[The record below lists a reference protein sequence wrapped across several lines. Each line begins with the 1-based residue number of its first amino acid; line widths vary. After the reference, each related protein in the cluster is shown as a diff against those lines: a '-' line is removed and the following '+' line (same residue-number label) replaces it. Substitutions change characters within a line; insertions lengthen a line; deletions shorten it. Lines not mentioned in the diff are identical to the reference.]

1 MCSPHTG
8 FPRVAGKYVHC
19 HVSLFHL
26 PTSEHAE
33 RWPGESLKS
42 LHFYK
47 MERQKWLAEKK
58 IYIFVIFYPLE
69 IFNWCIFCIVWFVYF
84 SVWDCNMY
92 ILSEIYFSLYFI
104 ILDQYLL
111 ILFVNINIFY
121 SSLEVFMI
129 SALMSTLYSDSKIL
143 ISLRNKNENAIIV
156 DTLFQTWISL
166 LLWKSMVLIN
176 CSFVFN
182 RRKKHRF
189 VTSE

>member
-1 MCSPHTG
+1 
-8 FPRVAGKYVHC
+8 
-19 HVSLFHL
+19 
-26 PTSEHAE
+26 
-33 RWPGESLKS
+33 
-42 LHFYK
+42 
-47 MERQKWLAEKK
+47 
-58 IYIFVIFYPLE
+58 
-69 IFNWCIFCIVWFVYF
+69 
-84 SVWDCNMY
+84 MY

-129 SALMSTLYSDSKIL
+129 SALMSTVYSDSKIL
-143 ISLRNKNENAIIV
+143 ISLRNKNENAVIV